1 MKKLAVVL
9 FNLGGPDG
17 QKSVKPFLFN
27 LFRDPAII
35 QLPTVARLPLA
46 ALIATTRAKMA
57 AANYALMGGGS
68 PLLPET
74 KAQVQALEAALK
86 VQASDIE
93 TRCFIAMRY
102 WKPFAAQTAAEVAAF
117 APDEIVLLPL
127 YPQYSTTTTASSLK
141 DWLSAYKGLGRT
153 RTVCCY
159 PTALG
164 LIEAHVEAI
173 ATAWAAAGSP
183 PNLRLLF
190 SAHGL
195 PKRVVDAGDPY
206 EAQVEATAA
215 AIAARLPQFPD
226 WQVCYQSRVGRLVWL
241 GPSTDDEI
249 RRAGAENKGVL
260 IAPIAFVSEHVETL
274 VELDHDYARLARET
288 GCSPYLRARTPGV
301 QADFIAE
308 LAKTVLETAGEGVGP
323 HGPWRC
329 PAGHAKC
336 ALRAARGEKAA

>member
-9 FNLGGPDG
+9 FNLGGPDD

-35 QLPTVARLPLA
+35 PLPTVARLPLA
-46 ALIATTRAKMA
+46 ALISTTRAKMA

-74 KAQVQALEAALK
+74 RVQAKALAAVLKAKAPDVEA
-86 VQASDIE
+86 
-93 TRCFIAMRY
+93 RCFIAMRY
-102 WKPFAAQTAAEVAAF
+102 WKPFAAQAAAEVAAF

-141 DWLSAYKGLGRT
+141 DWLAVYKGPGRT

-159 PTALG
+159 PTAQG
-164 LIEAHVEAI
+164 LIEAHVQAI
-173 ATAWAAAGSP
+173 GATWVSAGSP

-195 PKRVVDAGDPY
+195 PRRVVEGGDPY
-206 EAQVEATAA
+206 QAQIEATAA

-226 WQVCYQSRVGRLVWL
+226 WRVCYQSRVGRLVWL
-241 GPSTDDEI
+241 GPNTDDEI
-249 RRAGAENKGVL
+249 RGAGAEGKGVL

-274 VELDHDYARLARET
+274 VELDHDYAKVAREA
-288 GCSPYLRARTPGV
+288 GCSPYLRAKTPGV
-301 QADFIAE
+301 SEAFIAE
-308 LAKTVLETAGEGVGP
+308 LAKTVLETAGEITP

-336 ALRAARGEKAA
+336 ALRMKGEAA